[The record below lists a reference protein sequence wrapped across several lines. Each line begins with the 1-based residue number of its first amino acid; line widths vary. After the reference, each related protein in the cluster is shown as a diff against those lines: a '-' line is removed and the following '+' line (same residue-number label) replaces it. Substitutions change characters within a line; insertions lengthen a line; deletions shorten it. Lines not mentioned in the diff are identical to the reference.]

1 MARQLQAKEEA
12 RKNQV
17 APDTQALFDRG
28 AGGIN
33 ASSELPGQLSD
44 ENRLDNSGTQQQ
56 RQRRKEAEED
66 FSFLDTAI

>member
-1 MARQLQAKEEA
+1 LQAKEEA

-33 ASSELPGQLSD
+33 ASSDLPGQLSD
-44 ENRLDNSGTQQQ
+44 EQNTSGLGVARPQ
-56 RQRRKEAEED
+56 RKQADED
-66 FSFLDTAI
+66 FSFLDE